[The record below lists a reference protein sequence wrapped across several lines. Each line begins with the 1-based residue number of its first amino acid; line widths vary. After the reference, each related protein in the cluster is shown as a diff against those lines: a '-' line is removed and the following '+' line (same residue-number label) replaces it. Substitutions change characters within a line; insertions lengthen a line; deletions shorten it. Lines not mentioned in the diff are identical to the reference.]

1 MIQSPSVDV
10 PTNSDSS
17 SYALHLP
24 VPTKRTTRLCF
35 VGLIDL
41 STMGSVFLEDRW
53 MGSLVFFAA
62 CMVEEDVLLLLRLAL
77 SDLFLLLLRLA
88 LSDLFGARGGGGGI
102 LGLGLGRFA
111 FLACRRGDT
120 KG

>member
-17 SYALHLP
+17 SYALHWP

-35 VGLIDL
+35 VGLIAF
-41 STMGSVFLEDRW
+41 STMGSGFLGNRW

-62 CMVEEDVLLLLRLAL
+62 CTVEEDV
-77 SDLFLLLLRLA
+77 LLLLRLA

-102 LGLGLGRFA
+102 LGLGLGRLV
-111 FLACRRGDT
+111 FLACRRGDI
-120 KG
+120 K